1 MSEEKAYTLR
11 ELRADDIF
19 LTVRVINK
27 IGLDRLKKCMEAQG
41 VKAAMEIMT
50 NNEADTP
57 AKEAAMNRIGLAV
70 MLEIAG
76 AVLERLP
83 DCRNEIYTLLA
94 VLSGTSEEYIGRL
107 PSGVF
112 MSMVMDVIKKDEW
125 KDFFQVAF
133 GSFS

>member
-41 VKAAMEIMT
+41 VKSAMEIMT
-50 NNEADTP
+50 NGEADTP
-57 AKEAAMNRIGLAV
+57 AKEAAMNRIGIAV

-83 DCRNEIYTLLA
+83 DCKDEIYTLLA
-94 VLSGTSEEYIGRL
+94 VLSEMSKEQIAAL

-112 MSMVMDVIKKDEW
+112 MRMVMDVLKKDEW
-125 KDFFQVAF
+125 KDFFQLAF

>member
-11 ELRADDIF
+11 KLRADDIF
-19 LTVRVINK
+19 LTIRVINK

-57 AKEAAMNRIGLAV
+57 AKEAAMNKIGIAV

-76 AVLERLP
+76 ALLERLP
-83 DCRNEIYTLLA
+83 DCRNEIYALLA
-94 VLSGTSEEYIGRL
+94 VLSDMSEEDIGKL
-107 PSGVF
+107 DSSVF
-112 MSMVMDVIKKDEW
+112 VSMVMDVLKKDEW
-125 KDFFQVAF
+125 KDFFQLAF
-133 GSFS
+133 GLFS